1 MFQKM
6 EHEQINRYKVENMKR
21 FTMLLLAV
29 LVPLSG
35 LAEDHESVD
44 KQIRQME
51 ARFNGAYAENDLR
64 TYFGN
69 YTEDATLIF
78 YGARQP
84 LTNYKKE
91 LHTMIDSGGGMEK
104 NDMTDLKIQVMPGG
118 HVAVATYRLSSVTR
132 NPNGKKQ
139 ATSAFETDVWQKI
152 DDNWKIISMH
162 YSEIPP
168 VE

>member
-1 MFQKM
+1 
-6 EHEQINRYKVENMKR
+6 
-21 FTMLLLAV
+21 MLLLAV

-35 LAEDHESVD
+35 LTDQRESVD
-44 KQIRQME
+44 KQIRHME
-51 ARFNGAYAENDLR
+51 ERFNGAYAGNDLN
-64 TYFGN
+64 TYFGS

-84 LTNYKKE
+84 LANYKKE
-91 LHTMIDSGGGMEK
+91 WHTMIDAGGGMEK

-118 HVAVATYRLSSVTR
+118 DVAVATYLLSSVTR
-132 NPNGKKQ
+132 NPNGEKQ
-139 ATSAFETDVWQKI
+139 ATRGFETDVWQKI
-152 DDNWKIISMH
+152 DDKWKIISVH